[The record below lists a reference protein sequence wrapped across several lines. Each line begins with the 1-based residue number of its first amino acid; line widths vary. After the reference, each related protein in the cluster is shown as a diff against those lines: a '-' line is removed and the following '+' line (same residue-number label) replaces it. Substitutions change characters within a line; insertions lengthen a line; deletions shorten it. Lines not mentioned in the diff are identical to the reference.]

1 MKIYYTHD
9 EDGNI
14 TLGRI
19 TETHVV
25 YEDLEVKEDTGDN
38 FATDSDNFVND
49 SENFDNDSEHFEA
62 TLNAGDINYSTVT
75 YVISEQPIQGTLNA
89 YVNPEADVNAQVATN
104 EKVSAV
110 SEDENQQETSSAAS
124 FTESERAEL
133 ETLKREKK
141 VALIENYEKYLSA
154 EQKEEFLNTIDDY
167 SYETLEVALLKVF
180 KEYQESQPTE
190 EEDFSQTVPF
200 AVPEP
205 QKPETAESKM
215 NSYIRRMLKK

>member
-75 YVISEQPIQGTLNA
+75 YVTSEAIQGNVSNV
-89 YVNPEADVNAQVATN
+89 YPEADVNAQVATN

-154 EQKEEFLNTIDDY
+154 EQKEEFLKTVDDY
-167 SYETLEVALLKVF
+167 SYEKLEVALLKVF

>member
-25 YEDLEVKEDTGDN
+25 YEDLDVKEDTGDN

-75 YVISEQPIQGTLNA
+75 YVTSEPIQGNVSNV
-89 YVNPEADVNAQVATN
+89 YPEADVNAQVATN

-154 EQKEEFLNTIDDY
+154 EQKEEFLKTVDDY
-167 SYETLEVALLKVF
+167 SYEKLEVALLKVF